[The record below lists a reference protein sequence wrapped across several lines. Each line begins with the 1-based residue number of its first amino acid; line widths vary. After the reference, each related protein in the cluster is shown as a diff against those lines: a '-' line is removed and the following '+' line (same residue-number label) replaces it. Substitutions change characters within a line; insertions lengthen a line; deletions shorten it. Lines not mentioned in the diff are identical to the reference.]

1 MLAPSG
7 LAGTAGCE
15 PDFTAAW
22 AKAAFGD
29 DRGACG
35 FGVRSALA
43 LLEISRSPESLNLQF
58 GSFPVKTPKVFW
70 SQALKD
76 CVARK
81 PGAD

>member
-7 LAGTAGCE
+7 LTAGCE
-15 PDFTAAW
+15 PDFTAAR

-29 DRGACG
+29 DRDACG

-43 LLEISRSPESLNLQF
+43 LLEISGSPESLNLQF
-58 GSFPVKTPKVFW
+58 GVPVNRSIVFW
-70 SQALKD
+70 SRALKD
-76 CVARK
+76 RVARK